1 MEPQM
6 DMQQILAAA
15 QQMQQQMMDA
25 QQQLADAEV
34 KGTAGGG
41 LVTATVNGQAEL
53 LDLEISPAAVDG
65 EDPAE
70 TARTIADL
78 VLAAVRAA
86 TRSAADLQEQKMG
99 PFAAALQGG
108 LPGMPGGLDLP
119 GGLGIPDLGSLGG
132 DDPER

>member
-53 LDLEISPAAVDG
+53 LDLEISPAAVDA

>member
-1 MEPQM
+1 M

-53 LDLEISPAAVDG
+53 LDLEISPDAIDPQ
-65 EDPAE
+65 DPAE
-70 TARTIADL
+70 SVRTIADL

-86 TRSAADLQEQKMG
+86 ARSAADLQEQKMG